1 MGQTRGYNETV
12 FDDLR
17 VSGGDDDH
25 CRAAGQVATHSVA
38 TVWGRGKWRGGEC
51 QEARDSTAWCPGLN
65 GRECHGSF
73 SDKGDFQLS
82 LFGYEFDKDHEEIVR
97 DEDEIRVNRDQPENS
112 LILV

>member
-1 MGQTRGYNETV
+1 MNFARIISG
-12 FDDLR
+12 
-17 VSGGDDDH
+17 VSPAS
-25 CRAAGQVATHSVA
+25 RMAFKLS
-38 TVWGRGKWRGGEC
+38 EC